1 LIQAA
6 RLDSGS
12 PVLLESVEHTD
23 VFSIGLWQVHGSR
36 DETRPES
43 GFSHFLEHMLF
54 KGTARRSAYQIAQ
67 EIERVGGY
75 LNAFTEKEVTC
86 FYCTLPAESAAL
98 AIDVLSDMYFCSVLD
113 SGEIEKEKSVV
124 VNEIQ
129 TIEDNPEEKGHQM
142 YIEGLWDGHALSRKI
157 TGECAEVQGI
167 AREPLERFYHMRFIP
182 ANTVVTAAGSLDAGR
197 ILDQLNGAFSG
208 RDGAPG
214 PSERVPPSR
223 HSSWRLAADKFEQE
237 HIYAGIGF
245 QASREP
251 REYFKDLVFNTLFGE
266 SMSSRLFQ
274 NLREGKGLCYSVYS
288 FRSYFTD
295 AALWT
300 IYANTAPQSL
310 PALLEGLNEELAKL
324 RREPPSEKEVADAR
338 SQIRGGMIL
347 AKEDIENRMKR
358 LFRQH
363 HLTDRVVEHEESL
376 ALLADIGQEEVIQFI
391 ERHILP
397 DRFNLLAYGSKG
409 IGKLARKAFSF

>member
-1 LIQAA
+1 LIQVA

-12 PVLLESVEHTD
+12 PILLESVEHTD
-23 VFSIGLWQVHGSR
+23 VFSIGLWQAHGSR
-36 DETRPES
+36 DEGKLES
-43 GFSHFLEHMLF
+43 GFTHFLEHMLF
-54 KGTARRSAYQIAQ
+54 KGTERRSAFQIARD
-67 EIERVGGY
+67 IERVGGY

-124 VNEIQ
+124 INEIQ

-142 YIEGLWDGHALSRKI
+142 YIEGLWNGHALSRKI

-167 AREPLERFYHMRFIP
+167 SSGALERFYRLRFLP
-182 ANTVVTAAGSLDAGR
+182 ASTVVSAAGSLEPGR
-197 ILDQLNGAFSG
+197 VLDQINRAFSSRSG
-208 RDGAPG
+208 TPAG
-214 PSERVPPSR
+214 SERVPPAR
-223 HSSWRLAADKFEQE
+223 NSSWKLKADKFEQA
-237 HIYAGIGF
+237 HVYTGIGF
-245 QASREP
+245 RRSREP
-251 REYFKDLVFNTLFGE
+251 WEYFKDLVFNTLFGE

-274 NLREGKGLCYSVYS
+274 HLREGKGLCYSVYS

-300 IYANTAPQSL
+300 IYANTTPQSL
-310 PALLEGLNEELAKL
+310 PALLEGLNEELARL
-324 RREPPSEKEVADAR
+324 RLDPPSEKEVEDAR

-347 AKEDIENRMKR
+347 AKEDMESRMKR

-376 ALLADIGQEEVIQFI
+376 RLLAGIGREDVIQFI
-391 ERHILP
+391 DQHILP
-397 DRFNLLAYGSKG
+397 DQFNLLAYGSKG
-409 IGKLARKAFSF
+409 IGKMARNGFSF

>member
-36 DETRPES
+36 DESQLES
-43 GFSHFLEHMLF
+43 GFTHFLEHMLF
-54 KGTARRSAYQIAQ
+54 KGTGRRSAFQIAQ

-98 AIDVLSDMYFCSVLD
+98 AIDVLADMYFCSVLD

-124 VNEIQ
+124 INEIQ

-142 YIEGLWDGHALSRKI
+142 YLEGLWNGHALSRKI
-157 TGECAEVQGI
+157 TGECAEVQSI
-167 AREPLERFYHMRFIP
+167 AREPLERFYHLRFVP
-182 ANTVVTAAGSLDAGR
+182 ASTVVSAAGSLDAGR
-197 ILDQLNGAFSG
+197 ILDQLNRTFSSFG
-208 RDGAPG
+208 GAPAG
-214 PSERVPPSR
+214 GQRVPPSR
-223 HSSWRLAADKFEQE
+223 KSSWRLKADKFEQA
-237 HIYAGIGF
+237 HVYTGIGF
-245 QASREP
+245 KASREP

-274 NLREGKGLCYSVYS
+274 HLRESKGLCYSVYS

-300 IYANTAPQSL
+300 IYANTTPQSL
-310 PALLEGLNEELAKL
+310 PALLEGLNEELARL
-324 RREPPSEKEVADAR
+324 HRDPPSEKEVAEAR

-347 AKEDIENRMKR
+347 AKEDMENRMKR

-376 ALLADIGQEEVIQFI
+376 ALLASIGREDVIQFI
-391 ERHILP
+391 EQHILP

-409 IGKLARKAFSF
+409 IDKLAPKAFSF